1 MSLEELDEIYRLYDV
16 PLEKRFAELRKQI
29 ARSRTQK
36 PVKGNTKLD
45 QGSQGL
51 NSYNYI
57 KVLNDHYNIK
67 LHDLGTSEYFAGD
80 DPDYSNERL
89 IIQTDHFGRKLF
101 DDSQCP
107 SSIKNGTLGQNITCH
122 GEPKLE
128 GGFDRGY
135 GDPTNSKGRQALH
148 FNRDNSFTQW
158 EEWIQVLEQASTDSL
173 KSLRVVDNT
182 RLSYLIRIKLDSGGL
197 NGNGSEGLNVTLF
210 HHYNDGNNNTR
221 LALGTA
227 GNMRWSLEKGGVQ
240 YNVDTA
246 DGVVTTGTDLELGFA
261 WDNGGATDADK
272 FKFYKNGVL
281 QTTLSDTGVAV
292 SSGSTDLF
300 VGKRGTSDGGYIK
313 GHIIMVK
320 VWRGVTHSATAFLR
334 HFTNKLTTADIA
346 YGKVA
351 TAEESVPRNL

>member
-1 MSLEELDEIYRLYDV
+1 MSLEELDEIYRLYEV

-29 ARSRTQK
+29 ARSRTQQ
-36 PVKGNTKLD
+36 PTKGNTKLD

-67 LHDLGTSEYFAGD
+67 LHDLGTSEYFAGN
-80 DPDYSNERL
+80 DPDFSNQRL
-89 IIQTDHFGRKLF
+89 NIQTDHFGHKLF

-107 SSIKNGTLGQNITCH
+107 SSIKNDPVGQDITCW
-122 GEPKLE
+122 GEPRLE

-148 FNRDNSFTQW
+148 FNRDNSTTQW
-158 EEWIQVLEQASTDSL
+158 HDWIQVREQATTDSL
-173 KSLRVVDNT
+173 KSVRVVDNT
-182 RLSYLIRIKLDSGGL
+182 RLSYLIRLKLDSGGL
-197 NGNGSEGLNVTLF
+197 ASNGSQDLNVTLF
-210 HHYNDGNNNTR
+210 HHYNDSSNNTR
-221 LALGTA
+221 IFLGTG
-227 GNMRWSLEKGGVQ
+227 GNLRWSLEKGGVQ
-240 YNVDTA
+240 YSVDTA
-246 DGVVTTGTDLELGFA
+246 DGVLTTGTDVELGFA

-281 QTTLSDTGVAV
+281 QATQADSVGGV
-292 SSGSTDLF
+292 STGSTDLF
-300 VGKRGTSDGGYIK
+300 IGKRGSGDGGFVK
-313 GHIIMVK
+313 GHIIVAK
-320 VWRGVTHSATAFLR
+320 VWRGTTLAASAYLR
-334 HFTNKLTTADIA
+334 HFTNKLTIDDIA